1 MKPTQQ
7 HVVVSSVLPL
17 LTAAADPVEITGFLL
32 TAHSVTGKQR
42 YLDALAPLLAAT
54 GPYAIGFPAAI
65 ANGQITVPEDYNF
78 SDDELDFL
86 AYFNLLM
93 VSTFCHVS
101 CNVFC
106 RWAAL
111 RTPMALGSGRDG
123 GDEQLE
129 PDRGRSRRHRA
140 VVGPDRAGARGDLEC
155 DGARVPDEDW
165 GNPARAARDWT
176 EPRPGEGGGRHA
188 VEPAHL

>member
-7 HVVVSSVLPL
+7 HVVVSSAWHL
-17 LTAAADPVEITGFLL
+17 LTASAADPVEITGFLL
-32 TAHSVTGKQR
+32 TAHRVTGKQR
-42 YLDALAPLLAAT
+42 YLDALAPLLAAA

-93 VSTFCHVS
+93 VSTGRFA
-101 CNVFC
+101 NAFC

-111 RTPMALGSGRDG
+111 LTPMALVSGRDG
-123 GDEQLE
+123 GDEQLK

-140 VVGPDRAGARGDLEC
+140 VVGSDCTGARGNLER
-155 DGARVPDEDW
+155 DGARVPHEDW
-165 GNPARAARDWT
+165 RHPARAARDWT
-176 EPRPGEGGGRHA
+176 EPRPSEGGGRHA
-188 VEPAHL
+188 VEPANL